1 MKMHNQQLQTTGLP
15 NRLSNP
21 CNNISKDR
29 SGPAESLARER
40 TNGPVLQ
47 GQRVL
52 TAGHSF
58 HVFIADILPDIAR
71 RAGITGHVALGKQF
85 LGGSRVIEH
94 WNRPDSLNQ
103 AKRILRDGR
112 VDVLTLSPTFHPDE
126 GIDRFTRLGL
136 EHNPEL
142 RVTVQ
147 ASWVPFDG
155 LLAATIYPGKGGRD
169 ALTGTDLREL
179 HAPYFLSL
187 DEEVNLLNEAYGKPV
202 LSVVPVGQAL
212 IALRE
217 RVKAGQ
223 AAPLRSQE
231 ELFVDEIGHPAVPL
245 QVLAAYAH
253 FGVIYRRSPV
263 GLSVPTVLGRAG
275 KPAWAEELNR
285 LLQEVAWTAVRE
297 LLLTSAPRWPPEP
310 AGPSP

>member
-1 MKMHNQQLQTTGLP
+1 MDSQRLQTTGP
-15 NRLSNP
+15 ANRPSTLWHKAFKARLGQGETS
-21 CNNISKDR
+21 
-29 SGPAESLARER
+29 ARER
-40 TNGPVLQ
+40 TRPPVLQ
-47 GQRVL
+47 GLRVL

-58 HVFIADILPDIAR
+58 HVFIADILPDLAR
-71 RAGITGHVALGKQF
+71 RAGMAGHVAVGKQF

-94 WNRPDSLNQ
+94 WNRPDSFNE
-103 AKRILRDGR
+103 AKRVLRGGR

-126 GIDRFTRLGL
+126 GIDRFTRLGR
-136 EHNPEL
+136 EHNPDL

-155 LLAATIYPGKGGRD
+155 LLAASIYPGKGGRD

-179 HAPYFLSL
+179 HAPYFQSL
-187 DEEVNLLNEAYGKPV
+187 DEEVKALNEGYGKPV

-217 RVKAGQ
+217 QVKAGQ

-231 ELFVDEIGHPAVPL
+231 ELFVDEIGHPSVPL
-245 QVLAAYAH
+245 QVLAAYCH
-253 FGVIYRRSPV
+253 FAVLYRRSPV
-263 GLSVPTVLGRAG
+263 GLSVPAVLGRA
-275 KPAWAEELNR
+275 AWAEELNR

-297 LLLTSAPRWPPEP
+297 HPLSGVL
-310 AGPSP
+310 